1 MWFWEYL
8 YVLRSSFL
16 ISMWDLWMGAE
27 RTLAAEERQ
36 GVQTFIHLDWNGLYI
51 WVRPRAATFREM

>member
-1 MWFWEYL
+1 MAL
-8 YVLRSSFL
+8 GRSLQVVSSFFL
-16 ISMWDLWMGAE
+16 FSVWGLWMGAE

-36 GVQTFIHLDWNGLYI
+36 EGQPFIHLDWGGLYI